1 DRGLVKVGLTTPRE
15 VRETF
20 KEFMAEAPGA
30 DGVIVSELVS
40 GGVET
45 VVGVAY
51 DDLFGPVV
59 MFGLG
64 GVFVEVLGDVTF
76 RVPPF
81 GNDQARRMLDE
92 LKGST
97 LDRKSTRLN
106 SSHGS
111 ISYAVFC

>member
-1 DRGLVKVGLTTPRE
+1 CLTSRDPARCTLCPYTTLFRSS
-15 VRETF
+15 
-20 KEFMAEAPGA
+20 G
-30 DGVIVSELVS
+30 LVS

-45 VVGVAY
+45 VVGVAH

-81 GNDQARRMLDE
+81 GWDQARRMLDE